1 MNPTI
6 YLAIT
11 LDQRRPASYEPQ
23 PPLYGRDC
31 HRGFYLPGSI
41 IRPSWAQTLLLL
53 WQERPS
59 PNFRGLTE
67 DWQEEPD
74 ESPDGS
80 FPCLH
85 WGAPVPEMGMA
96 NFSFNKP
103 AD

>member
-6 YLAIT
+6 SRAIT

-31 HRGFYLPGSI
+31 HGDFYLPASI
-41 IRPSWAQTLLLL
+41 ICPSWAQTLSLM
-53 WQERPS
+53 WQERPA

-67 DWQEEPD
+67 DWQEESD
-74 ESPDGS
+74 ENPEGS
-80 FPCLH
+80 FPCPHSGTAL
-85 WGAPVPEMGMA
+85 AEMGMA